1 MFLTADALM
10 IILDNVSSG
19 LVVYHGVIDK
29 RIREELPFMATENI
43 IMALVRKGA
52 SRQEAHE
59 RIRVL
64 SHEAAAE
71 VKLHGKDND
80 LIERIRLDSFFN
92 PILDD
97 LEGLMDTAT
106 FIGRAPQ
113 QVEKFLETEVKKALA
128 KYSETDVHA
137 KAAELHV

>member
-1 MFLTADALM
+1 M

-19 LVVYHGVIDK
+19 LVIYPAVIDK

-43 IMALVRKGA
+43 IMALVHKGA

-64 SHEAAAE
+64 SHEAAAQ
-71 VKLHGKDND
+71 VKSHGKDND
-80 LIERIRLDSFFN
+80 LIKRIRSDPFFK

-128 KYSETDVHA
+128 KYPETDVHV